1 MYGLRYFYQTAGRRV
16 AAAAIAVTVLLSG
29 AVFTVSAEDPDPAAK
44 VKIIRE
50 TDAGSGDITQK
61 IQVTGIFPAEF
72 AGRKVT
78 LTISN
83 PEAAEEL
90 EKYLGIRETVIQQD
104 GSFTFLCLFHAPAG
118 DYRVSI
124 MADTMEEPV
133 SYTFFVSSVDEVA
146 ALLEQLKA
154 GTIEKSEL
162 LDKLDTRH
170 RELGLDGTVYKTLNQ
185 IGRLSV
191 CEALL
196 QNADQFTA
204 DTFADFFD
212 NAVIINGLATAQTE
226 ATVETILTY
235 YDAAYIHLSDE
246 PLYAAF
252 QELKNK
258 NNVYGGMLTGT
269 YQTLSDVRTS
279 FNKNVVFAS
288 LKALHSSSQIGG
300 LIETYQEYLGVD
312 PTNAVYLKYKQK
324 IENYLGG
331 KMQQFRSLDQI
342 TETCQAILA
351 NPTKYFPEQ
360 TSGGGGG
367 GGFSKPS
374 GTVSVNP
381 GIGQT
386 EILDDLI
393 PSGGFQDVP
402 DGYWGRTAIIFLSD
416 KGIVSG
422 REKGK
427 FCPEE
432 TITRAEFT
440 KIVLGALKFSASN
453 AAAGFADVNET
464 DWYSRYVAAAQENG
478 IVKGTED
485 NKFYPDNSIT
495 RQDAALLLQRAL
507 EQKGIRLD
515 SGKTAQFADDGA
527 FSDYARSAVGLL
539 AGNGM
544 IKGFDDNTFRPFAN
558 LTRAEAAQLIYNA
571 VTAQ

>member
-162 LDKLDTRH
+162 LDKLDTKH

-185 IGRLSV
+185 MGRLSV
-191 CEALL
+191 CETLL
-196 QNADQFTA
+196 QNADQVTV

-367 GGFSKPS
+367 GGSSKPS

-464 DWYSRYVAAAQENG
+464 DWYSPYVAAAQENG

-485 NKFYPDNSIT
+485 NKFYPDDSIT

-527 FSDYARSAVGLL
+527 FSDYARGAVGLL

-558 LTRAEAAQLIYNA
+558 LTRAEAAQLIYNV

>member
-162 LDKLDTRH
+162 LDKLDTKH

-185 IGRLSV
+185 MGRLSV
-191 CEALL
+191 CETLL
-196 QNADQFTA
+196 QNADQVTV

-367 GGFSKPS
+367 GGSSKPS

>member
-72 AGRKVT
+72 AGGKVT